1 MAYQSTIPQPTD
13 RLRTSQGDLLGNFA
27 ATSGGL
33 GTMLNPNQGYIQFP
47 NQGGNPT
54 FTGAQPGFFAKTAY
68 GVSEIFVNRNIVGP
82 AQQQIPI
89 TASTLSTTAPS
100 NGQATWFFLPGGYLV
115 KTGEQS
121 FTVPAPTY
129 TINFPV
135 SPIIPV
141 FTTVIS
147 TQVSISQPTVIGP
160 FSISYTGNA
169 ITKVIAV
176 QIQTDAVPS
185 IPSPMLVSYTVIGI
199 GA

>member
-82 AQQQIPI
+82 AQQQIPF
-89 TASTLSTTAPS
+89 TASTLSTTAVAP
-100 NGQATWFFLPGGYLV
+100 GQHSWFFLPSGYLV
-115 KTGEQS
+115 KTGFAQFALNAGIYT
-121 FTVPAPTY
+121 FTY
-129 TINFPV
+129 PV
-135 SPIIPV
+135 NAGVIPV
-141 FTTVIS
+141 FTTIIS
-147 TQVSISQPTVIGP
+147 TQLTLVTQQPGGPYFLQGITTSTVN
-160 FSISYTGNA
+160 FSASTSATASAPTPVGIMYF
-169 ITKVIAV
+169 AV
-176 QIQTDAVPS
+176 GV
-185 IPSPMLVSYTVIGI
+185 